1 MSNPPPIFIDKAA
14 SGEVLLLRKKAMATS
29 EVRAGVSPERRI
41 YFMDF
46 AREVIRQEQ
55 KNGRVCMAERY
66 ATVLNSFARFLGKR
80 NVSLD
85 KVDSDLMAG
94 YEHYLK
100 SVGVCPNTSSFYMRG
115 LRAIYNR
122 AVEKGL
128 TQQRNPFR
136 HVYTG
141 VDKTVKRA
149 VPIETIRRIRDL
161 KLDENPLEDFARDM
175 FMFSFYMRGM
185 SFVDMAFLR
194 KEDLKNGFLSY
205 RRRKTGQRLS
215 VRWERQMQEIVDKY
229 DTCGSVYL
237 LPIIR
242 DSDSDER
249 RQYKNCIHLVNA
261 KLREMG
267 KAIGLATPLTS
278 YVARHSWAS
287 IAKSKDIPLAIISEA
302 MGHDSE
308 KTTRIYLD
316 SLDTLL
322 VDRANSLII
331 NSL

>member
-1 MSNPPPIFIDKAA
+1 
-14 SGEVLLLRKKAMATS
+14 
-29 EVRAGVSPERRI
+29 
-41 YFMDF
+41 
-46 AREVIRQEQ
+46 
-55 KNGRVCMAERY
+55 
-66 ATVLNSFARFLGKR
+66 
-80 NVSLD
+80 
-85 KVDSDLMAG
+85 MAG

-161 KLDENPLEDFARDM
+161 KLDENPLGDFARDM

-185 SFVDMAFLR
+185 SFIDMAFLR

-229 DTCGSVYL
+229 DTCGSAYL

-267 KAIGLATPLTS
+267 EAIGLATPLTS